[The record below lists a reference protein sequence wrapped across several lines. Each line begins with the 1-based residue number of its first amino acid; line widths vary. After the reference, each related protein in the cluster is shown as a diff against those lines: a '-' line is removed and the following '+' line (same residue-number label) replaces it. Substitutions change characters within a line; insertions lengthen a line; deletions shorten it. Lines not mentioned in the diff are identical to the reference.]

1 MLSKKQTAASRL
13 RSFAVAAV
21 CFAAL
26 VTGGQLL
33 VAAPALAQV
42 AVGAGVGSA
51 APVGGTAAGTAVNTA
66 ATVGGAEAQ
75 VLDVSGSSAASA
87 GGKGA
92 TAEAASDGDAAR
104 GSSGNGAFIPS
115 ALKRNSFQLLVQE
128 TTGRDIPVFG
138 SDLFGKDGAF
148 RDSVPAPVSD
158 DYVLGPGD
166 EVVIRAWGSIDIDYR
181 ATVDRAGQISLPRV
195 GVFTVAGSR
204 ASDLDRALKAQLSR
218 LYKNYSLSVTVGK
231 LRTVRLYAV
240 GQARRPGV
248 FEVSGNA
255 TFLSAVFASGGPNE
269 NGSMRDVQLRRG
281 GKVIAAMDLYD
292 FLLHGKVE
300 QDVRMMGGDVLV
312 FGNLKQQ
319 VALLGV
325 VARQAIYELSPG
337 SDSLHQLL
345 TFSGGLPVG
354 ANQQRLLLE
363 RGSKATG
370 KREVRHVQ
378 LPAQQHM
385 TLHTGDVVTVLS
397 QSNAFGNAVTLKGN
411 VAAPLRYPYVKGMR
425 VSDLIPGKEALL
437 TPGFYARKN
446 RLVQYESG
454 YAAGQQREAAEV
466 NRQADDVNWQHATVT
481 RLDENLTEQLIAFNL
496 YRAVVLRDPQQ
507 DLELLPGDVVTVY
520 NQADVPVAKSQ
531 QRRMVTLS
539 GEFSA
544 AGIYQVEPGETLRE
558 LINRTGGI
566 TPNAYLY
573 ASVFS
578 RQKVKQQQQKAL
590 DAYVDRLEKEVQM
603 QAVDQSA
610 ISSEKES
617 LVHRMAFQKQLVETL
632 KKVEP
637 NGRISMNMP
646 YASAFADIPDI
657 QLEDGDVFHV
667 PARDAT
673 VSVVGAVYSPGSFL
687 YEGGRDADEY
697 VSLAG
702 GAQRSALSEDTYVLH
717 ANGTVS
723 VRSGWSRWEGN
734 HSVWPGDAVVVPDDL
749 NRYAFVRGVKD
760 WTQIFHQFAM
770 GIAGLKVLRD

>member
-1 MLSKKQTAASRL
+1 MNHSTNASALRRLCGAVVCATVLAAGGLLFPSAGVYAQ
-13 RSFAVAAV
+13 SAVAADREV
-21 CFAAL
+21 
-26 VTGGQLL
+26 
-33 VAAPALAQV
+33 LA
-42 AVGAGVGSA
+42 GT
-51 APVGGTAAGTAVNTA
+51 GTAAEDGVAEESLEIRDTDTGLSSEKKAGVDA
-66 ATVGGAEAQ
+66 GMVSRGQKPQGAENRREKE
-75 VLDVSGSSAASA
+75 V
-87 GGKGA
+87 
-92 TAEAASDGDAAR
+92 
-104 GSSGNGAFIPS
+104 

-128 TTGRDIPVFG
+128 TTGRDVPVFG
-138 SDLFGKDGAF
+138 SDLFGTGGAF
-148 RDSVPAPVSD
+148 RQSVPAPVSD

-204 ASDLDRALKAQLSR
+204 ASDLNRALKAQLSR

-240 GQARRPGV
+240 GQAKRPGV

-269 NGSMRDVQLRRG
+269 NGSMREVQLRRG
-281 GKVIAAMDLYD
+281 GKVVATMDLYD

-325 VARQAIYELSPG
+325 AARQAIYELKPG
-337 SDSLHQLL
+337 SDSVQQLL
-345 TFSGGLPVG
+345 AYSGGLPVG
-354 ANQQRLLLE
+354 ANQRKLLLE
-363 RGSKATG
+363 RSSDATG
-370 KREVRHVQ
+370 KREVAHIQ
-378 LPAQQHM
+378 LPEQQHM
-385 TLHTGDVVTVLS
+385 ALRTGDVLMALEE
-397 QSNAFGNAVTLKGN
+397 SNAFGNAVTLKGN
-411 VAAPLRYPYVKGMR
+411 VAEPMRYPYVKGMR
-425 VSDLIPGKEALL
+425 VSDLIPSKEALL
-437 TPGFYARKN
+437 TPAFYARKN

-454 YAAGQQREAAEV
+454 YEAGQKRTATEV

-481 RLDENLTEQLIAFNL
+481 RLDEDLAEQLISFNL
-496 YRAVVLRDPQQ
+496 YRAVVLRDPAQN
-507 DLELLPGDVVTVY
+507 LELQPGDVVTVY
-520 NQADVPVAKSQ
+520 NQSDVAVARSQ

-544 AGIYQVEPGETLRE
+544 AGIYQVEPGETLRG
-558 LINRTGGI
+558 LISRTGGL
-566 TPNAYLY
+566 TSNAYLY

-578 RQKVKQQQQKAL
+578 RQKVKKQQQQAL

-603 QAVDQSA
+603 QAVDQSSMSSAKDA
-610 ISSEKES
+610 IAP
-617 LVHRMAFQKQLVETL
+617 RMAFQKQLITTL
-632 KKVEP
+632 KKVQP

-646 YASAFADIPDI
+646 YASAFADVPDI
-657 QLEDGDVFHV
+657 PLEDGDVFHV
-667 PARDAT
+667 PSRDAT

-687 YEGGRDADEY
+687 YEGGKDVDEY

-702 GAQRSALSEDTYVLH
+702 GAQRNALSEDTYVLH

-723 VRSGWSRWEGN
+723 VRSGWSRWDGN
-734 HSVWPGDAVVVPDDL
+734 NRVWPGDAVVVPDDL
-749 NRYAFVRGVKD
+749 DRYSFVRGVKD
-760 WTQIFHQFAM
+760 WTQIFHQFAI